1 MGRSWSGSI
10 GIDGVAYL
18 RKKRRC
24 DSYLSTKLEEAQLH
38 CYLESCACVAAATTT
53 ACAIRQHDDHLRLVS
68 AHISSGVHS
77 SSFIKLSRNQDL
89 PSLQEHLFGP
99 VEFSFDP

>member
-1 MGRSWSGSI
+1 MRRSWSGSI

-24 DSYLSTKLEEAQLH
+24 DPYLGTKIQEAQLH
-38 CYLESCACVAAATTT
+38 CYLEPCACVAAATTT

-68 AHISSGVHS
+68 AHISGGVHS
-77 SSFIKLSRNQDL
+77 SSLGGTLIFQICNSIFLAL
-89 PSLQEHLFGP
+89 
-99 VEFSFDP
+99 

>member
-18 RKKRRC
+18 RKNRRC
-24 DSYLSTKLEEAQLH
+24 DPYLGTKLEEAQLH

-53 ACAIRQHDDHLRLVS
+53 ACAGRQHDDPTCVCSHFRRR
-68 AHISSGVHS
+68 
-77 SSFIKLSRNQDL
+77 SFIKLRRNQDL
-89 PSLQEHLFGP
+89 PSLQQLFLTL
-99 VEFSFDP
+99 

>member
-24 DSYLSTKLEEAQLH
+24 DPYLSAKLEEAQLH
-38 CYLESCACVAAATTT
+38 CFLESCACVAAATTT
-53 ACAIRQHDDHLRLVS
+53 AYASRQHDDHLRLVS
-68 AHISSGVHS
+68 AHISGGVHS
-77 SSFIKLSRNQDL
+77 SSLGGTKIFQVCNIIYLAL
-89 PSLQEHLFGP
+89 
-99 VEFSFDP
+99 